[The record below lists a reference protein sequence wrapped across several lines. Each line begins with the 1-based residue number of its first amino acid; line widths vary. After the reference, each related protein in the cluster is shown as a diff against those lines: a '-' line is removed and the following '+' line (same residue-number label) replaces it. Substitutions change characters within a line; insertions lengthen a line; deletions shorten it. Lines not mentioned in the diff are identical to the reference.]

1 VERCA
6 FLVSHLG
13 SGSGSVFFSAQGFT
27 HVAVQQEE
35 FYVILKYLALVEPL
49 IAVTSGV
56 GTESHF
62 RASRV
67 QIVFSSRPE
76 EFEDTEWAE
85 AFFVD
90 PAE

>member
-1 VERCA
+1 
-6 FLVSHLG
+6 
-13 SGSGSVFFSAQGFT
+13 
-27 HVAVQQEE
+27 
-35 FYVILKYLALVEPL
+35 LVEPL
-49 IAVTSGV
+49 IAVTSGL

-76 EFEDTEWAE
+76 EFQETGWAD

-90 PAE
+90 RAE